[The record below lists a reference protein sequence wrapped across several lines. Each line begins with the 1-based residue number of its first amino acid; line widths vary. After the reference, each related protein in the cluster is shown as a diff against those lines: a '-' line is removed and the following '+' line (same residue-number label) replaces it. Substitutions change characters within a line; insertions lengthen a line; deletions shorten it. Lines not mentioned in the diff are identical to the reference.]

1 MQSTSSEGT
10 CVSRCTPGVGAADC
24 NTVNFMLG
32 SRCELLRCDRCLPDD
47 CVLTS
52 TSFLGSTTKVLTA
65 LPQSGGAV
73 STLVAVSYTHLT
85 LPTKRIV

>member
-1 MQSTSSEGT
+1 
-10 CVSRCTPGVGAADC
+10 
-24 NTVNFMLG
+24 MLG

-65 LPQSGGAV
+65 LPQSGGELPPRFV
-73 STLVAVSYTHLT
+73 EFVASPLMLHFLKARERSRALDP
-85 LPTKRIV
+85 LPR